1 MGLSKYDPLRR
12 YLEQRATEHVP
23 MAFADVERVL
33 GFPLPRSAKGPS
45 WWSNN
50 PGTHVGVRAWRDAGY
65 KASRVDVTSEK
76 LVFVRERRG
85 TETSSPPEDTLTVR
99 LNDLSSAARKL
110 LDDYTAEASGDRAAA
125 VRRALHEAAIAR
137 RARLIDAIPL
147 TGVRSDID
155 SVDLIRE
162 DRDAR

>member
-1 MGLSKYDPLRR
+1 
-12 YLEQRATEHVP
+12 
-23 MAFADVERVL
+23 
-33 GFPLPRSAKGPS
+33 
-45 WWSNN
+45 
-50 PGTHVGVRAWRDAGY
+50 
-65 KASRVDVTSEK
+65 
-76 LVFVRERRG
+76 
-85 TETSSPPEDTLTVR
+85 LTVR